1 MNREYYEKLYYSE
14 EISDNA
20 KILIEDIL
28 IKFADDIKEI
38 LNEIDGIKGITE
50 VDYTKEYLEKLYD
63 KL

>member
-28 IKFADDIKEI
+28 IKIADDIKEI